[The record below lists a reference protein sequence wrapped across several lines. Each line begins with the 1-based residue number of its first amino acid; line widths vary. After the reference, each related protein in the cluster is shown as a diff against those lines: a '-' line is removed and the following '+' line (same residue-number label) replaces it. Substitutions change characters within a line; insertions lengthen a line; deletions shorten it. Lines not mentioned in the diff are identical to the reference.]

1 MTEWWQLT
9 LVILGAIITILTA
22 WEKIEARAAKTKE
35 PEMDLELRVE
45 KLEKQQE
52 FEYKAIFAEYER
64 RFKTDLDRIN
74 RIEETNNLIIKAL
87 LALIRNAETGNNKDK
102 LKQVADEL
110 QDFILN
116 K

>member
-1 MTEWWQLT
+1 MSEWLQITLAIFGGCITVLT
-9 LVILGAIITILTA
+9 L
-22 WEKIEARAAKTKE
+22 WDKIESRVKTEKQ
-35 PEMDLELRVE
+35 PTTDLTDRVE
-45 KLEKQQE
+45 RLEKQQE
-52 FEYKAIFAEYER
+52 FENKAIFAEYER
-64 RFKTDLDRIN
+64 RFKADLERIN
-74 RIEETNNLIIKAL
+74 KIEETNNLTIKAL

>member
-1 MTEWWQLT
+1 MLT
-9 LVILGAIITILTA
+9 IFNLGDKIIS
-22 WEKIEARAAKTKE
+22 WVKE
-35 PEMDLELRVE
+35 VKKPQNDLEDRIE
-45 KLEKQQE
+45 RLEKQQE
-52 FEYKAIFAEYER
+52 IEYKALFAEYER
-64 RFKTDLDRIN
+64 RFKADLDRIN

-87 LALIRNAETGNNKDK
+87 LALMRNAETGNNKEK